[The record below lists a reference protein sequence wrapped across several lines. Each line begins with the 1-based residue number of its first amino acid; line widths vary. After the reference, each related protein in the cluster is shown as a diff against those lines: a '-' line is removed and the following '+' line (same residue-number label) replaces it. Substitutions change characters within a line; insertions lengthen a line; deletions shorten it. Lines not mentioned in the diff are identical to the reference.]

1 MESQGGGY
9 KAHSLADRAGRQ
21 SLGAALDQQSVY
33 REPVLV
39 REGTECSNDRG
50 GFHAITILRVS

>member
-1 MESQGGGY
+1 
-9 KAHSLADRAGRQ
+9 
-21 SLGAALDQQSVY
+21 LDQQSVY